1 MLDLSVYLAAAQCDN
16 GRVRIEKLI
25 YGGAGLAR
33 VDGQVALTP
42 FVLPGELVET
52 SVVRTRKDMIE
63 ARVTRVVE
71 ASPERIEPPCP
82 YFTKCGGCH
91 YQHAN
96 YEYQLQQKREILKDS
111 LQRVGRITPPEEIGI
126 VSGPAWEYRNRAQF
140 HFDNGKAGFLEAGSH
155 TLVPI
160 DRCPISSP
168 KLNEALAALNK
179 MAADRRF
186 PDFLRSLEIF
196 TNEEQVQVNVVETEG
211 GRHTAKVFFEWCEQ
225 AIPGAV
231 SGAIHYGGF
240 RVSYG
245 SFFQVNR
252 FLVDQLVA
260 EAVGTAS
267 GERALDLFA
276 GVGLFSRA
284 LLKQF
289 RKVTA
294 VETGAS
300 ACRDLEVNVGHAKV
314 ERIQA
319 GMFLEDL
326 KVTPDFVLADPPR
339 AGLGKAV
346 VKELAR
352 LKPPRIA
359 IVSCDPATLAR
370 DLAGLLADG
379 YEIEKM
385 TMVDLFPQTYHLE
398 SVTQLKRR

>member
-1 MLDLSVYLAAAQCDN
+1 
-16 GRVRIEKLI
+16 VRIEKLV

-52 SVVRTRKDMIE
+52 SVIRKRKDLIE
-63 ARVTRVVE
+63 AQLTSVTE
-71 ASPERIEPPCP
+71 PSPERIDPACP
-82 YFTKCGGCH
+82 HFTICGGCH

-96 YEYQLQQKREILKDS
+96 YEFQVQQKREILKDS
-111 LQRVGRITPPEEIGI
+111 LRRVGRITPPEEIGI
-126 VSGPAWEYRNRAQF
+126 ISGPAWEYRNRAQF
-140 HFDNGKAGFLEAGSH
+140 HFDKGQAGFLEAGSH
-155 TLVPI
+155 TLRPV
-160 DRCPISSP
+160 DQCPISSP

-179 MAADRRF
+179 MAKDRRF
-186 PDFLRSLEIF
+186 PDFLRSLELF
-196 TNEEQVQVNVVETEG
+196 TNEEQVQVNVLETEG

-231 SGAIHYGGF
+231 SGAINYNGF

-252 FLVDQLVA
+252 FLIDQLVT
-260 EAVGTAS
+260 EATAGAT

-276 GVGLFSRA
+276 GVGLFSRE
-284 LLKQF
+284 LLKTF

-300 ACRDLEVNVGHAKV
+300 ACRDLEVNAKHAKV
-314 ERIQA
+314 ERLQA
-319 GMFLEDL
+319 SMYMEDL
-326 KVTPDFVLADPPR
+326 MTKPDFVLADPPR

-346 VKELAR
+346 VKELVR
-352 LKPPRIA
+352 LKPAHIA

-379 YEIEKM
+379 YKIEKM

-398 SVTQLKRR
+398 SVTHLKLA

>member
-1 MLDLSVYLAAAQCDN
+1 MYLAAAQCDN

-52 SVVRTRKDMIE
+52 SIVRTRKDMIE
-63 ARVTRVVE
+63 GELTRVVE
-71 ASPERIEPPCP
+71 ASPERAEAPCP
-82 YFTKCGGCH
+82 HFSICGGCH

-96 YEYQLQQKREILKDS
+96 YEYQLRQKCEILKDS
-111 LQRVGRITPPEEIGI
+111 LRRVGRVTPPEEIAI
-126 VSGPAWEYRNRAQF
+126 VSGPPWEYRNRAQF
-140 HFDNGKAGFLEAGSH
+140 HFDEGQAGFLEAGSH
-155 TLVPI
+155 TLRPV

-168 KLNEALAALNK
+168 KLNEALAALTK
-179 MAADRRF
+179 MAKDRRF

-196 TNEEQVQVNVVETEG
+196 TNEEQVQVNVIETEG

-231 SGAIHYGGF
+231 SGAIQYGGF

-252 FLVDQLVA
+252 FLVDELVA
-260 EAVGTAS
+260 VAVGNAS
-267 GERALDLFA
+267 GDRALDLFA
-276 GVGLFSRA
+276 GVGLFTRA

-300 ACRDLEVNVGHAKV
+300 ACRDLEVNVEQARV
-314 ERIQA
+314 ERMQA
-319 GMFLEDL
+319 GMYLEDL

-346 VKELAR
+346 VKQLAR
-352 LKPPRIA
+352 LKPQRIA

-370 DLAGLLADG
+370 DLAGLLAEG

-385 TMVDLFPQTYHLE
+385 TMIDLFPQTYHLE
-398 SVTQLKRR
+398 SVTQLKLR

>member
-1 MLDLSVYLAAAQCDN
+1 MYLAAARCDN
-16 GRVRIEKLI
+16 GRVRIEKLV

-52 SVVRTRKDMIE
+52 AVVRTRKDLVE
-63 ARVTRVVE
+63 ASLTRVVE
-71 ASPERIEPPCP
+71 ASPERIAPPCP
-82 YFTKCGGCH
+82 HFSICGGCH

-96 YEYQLQQKREILKDS
+96 YEYQLLQKCEILKDS
-111 LQRVGRITPPEEIGI
+111 LRRVGRITPPEEIGI

-140 HFDNGKAGFLEAGSH
+140 HFDKDGGAGFLEAGSH
-155 TLVPI
+155 KLRPV

-168 KLNEALAALNK
+168 KLNEALAALTR
-179 MAADRRF
+179 MAKDRRF

-196 TNEEQVQVNVVETEG
+196 TNEEQVQVNVVETDG
-211 GRHTAKVFFEWCEQ
+211 GRHVAKVFFEWCEQ

-231 SGAIHYGGF
+231 SGAIHYCGF

-260 EAVGTAS
+260 EAVGAS
-267 GERALDLFA
+267 TGERALDLFA
-276 GVGLFSRA
+276 GVGLFTRA
-284 LLKQF
+284 MLKQF

-300 ACRDLEVNVGHAKV
+300 ACRDLEVNVEHARI

-326 KVTPDFVLADPPR
+326 KATPDFILADPPR

-398 SVTQLKRR
+398 SVTQLKLR